1 MGRRVCVCVCER
13 VKGGVSVRGCVVG
26 RCIRVGVLVL
36 GRCVHVGRLWAR
48 APAARW
54 SAHLARPTHTPI
66 HPYTHTRMHE
76 YPHPNTHTP
85 LYPYTHT
92 SIRPRIY
99 DPCTHTHIHPYTYTP
114 IHIHTH
120 PHTGDPLVRAFSTAH
135 AASLR
140 IYTHG
145 VHTRGV
151 GRSTTVLDA
160 YAWVPSHDLV
170 RRRMKKVDQR
180 FDQTGLSLPTH
191 TGIRVR
197 IKG

>member
-1 MGRRVCVCVCER
+1 M
-13 VKGGVSVRGCVVG
+13 G

-66 HPYTHTRMHE
+66 HPYTHTLIHSYAHARI
-76 YPHPNTHTP
+76 PASIHPYTVVPIHSHIHTP
-85 LYPYTHT
+85 
-92 SIRPRIY
+92 PRIY

-114 IHIHTH
+114 IHIH

>member
-1 MGRRVCVCVCER
+1 M
-13 VKGGVSVRGCVVG
+13 VG

-66 HPYTHTRMHE
+66 HPYTNTLIRACTNIRIQTPTHRC
-76 YPHPNTHTP
+76 THTLTHP
-85 LYPYTHT
+85 YAHASMIRAPIYIYTHT
-92 SIRPRIY
+92 
-99 DPCTHTHIHPYTYTP
+99 H

-197 IKG
+197 MKG

>member
-1 MGRRVCVCVCER
+1 MCVCVRER
-13 VKGGVSVRGCVVG
+13 VKGGVSVRVCVVG

-66 HPYTHTRMHE
+66 HQYTHTRMHE

-99 DPCTHTHIHPYTYTP
+99 DPCTHIHIHPYTYT
-114 IHIHTH
+114 HTH
-120 PHTGDPLVRAFSTAH
+120 TPPYRRSVGQGVQHSPRRLLADLYPWG
-135 AASLR
+135 
-140 IYTHG
+140 THPW
-145 VHTRGV
+145 
-151 GRSTTVLDA
+151 GRPVNDGSGCLCLGA
-160 YAWVPSHDLV
+160 
-170 RRRMKKVDQR
+170 
-180 FDQTGLSLPTH
+180 LP
-191 TGIRVR
+191 
-197 IKG
+197 